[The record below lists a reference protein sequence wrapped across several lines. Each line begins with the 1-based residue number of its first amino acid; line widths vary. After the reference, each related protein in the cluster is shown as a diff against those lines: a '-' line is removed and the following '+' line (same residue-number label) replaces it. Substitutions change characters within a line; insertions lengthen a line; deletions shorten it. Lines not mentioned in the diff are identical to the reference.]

1 MTADER
7 GGEGS
12 LEFIEPYGGEGGN
25 RVNFLVTQPKKRDA
39 TESPSPLP
47 PTLRRSIMTDLLYT
61 HFTVAMKQ

>member
-7 GGEGS
+7 GGEGW

-39 TESPSPLP
+39 T
-47 PTLRRSIMTDLLYT
+47 
-61 HFTVAMKQ
+61 